1 MNGRATLGDQSWL
14 HRVSLCDAAWEPR
27 ERSVNGAMVGFLVAI
42 GVTSTFIFALSRRM
56 ERRRAGWGSSRRA
69 IGSPDD
75 GGLSSRNDS
84 WSFASWFGG
93 SETFSS
99 GHNSNS
105 CGDNGASGSWDSGG
119 GVVPT
124 AVAAGMAAAAPTE
137 HPANLGREAV
147 LFDLA

>member
-1 MNGRATLGDQSWL
+1 
-14 HRVSLCDAAWEPR
+14 
-27 ERSVNGAMVGFLVAI
+27 VNGAMVGFLVAV

-75 GGLSSRNDS
+75 GGLSSRSDS

-93 SETFSS
+93 SETFGGEHHSS

-105 CGDNGASGSWDSGG
+105 CGDSGASGSCDSGG
-119 GVVPT
+119 GGG
-124 AVAAGMAAAAPTE
+124 ADCGGGGGDGGGG
-137 HPANLGREAV
+137 AN
-147 LFDLA
+147 